1 MGEAGC
7 SEEIYIS
14 YNSGVCILQGFPL
27 FSTLRACRNHLARG
41 IHTLYYI
48 CLAQDFNLIFFS
60 FLQFKP
66 TAMIYHQFQICRIKN
81 GRLKIKIL
89 QMIWK

>member
-1 MGEAGC
+1 MGDAGS

-41 IHTLYYI
+41 IYFPLHLSGLRFY
-48 CLAQDFNLIFFS
+48 FNVFSNIFLF
-60 FLQFKP
+60 
-66 TAMIYHQFQICRIKN
+66 
-81 GRLKIKIL
+81 
-89 QMIWK
+89 